1 LCSLS
6 VIAELIVLL
15 AAVDVSTSHM
25 EKSEMSDVDTSQPDD
40 VSNSVG
46 IQRLN
51 FYVACS
57 VGEF

>member
-1 LCSLS
+1 M
-6 VIAELIVLL
+6 L